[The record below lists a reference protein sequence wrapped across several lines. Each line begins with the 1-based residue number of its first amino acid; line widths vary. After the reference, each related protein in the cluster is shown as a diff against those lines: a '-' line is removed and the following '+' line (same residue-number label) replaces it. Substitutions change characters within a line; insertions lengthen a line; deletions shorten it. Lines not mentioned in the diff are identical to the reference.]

1 MAKPN
6 SREDVPCHFRDRE
19 GFAAKKGTIRRV
31 SSNEGRPSI
40 GRPSAVAGHVQNF
53 NRGPLTHSA
62 DRDAATRTHEKEPYI
77 EEGRKEG
84 LGRDRCFRARRSIRA
99 PARARR
105 ARGRELRKKE
115 KKNSPSPPVARSNS
129 ETAPPTAAG
138 REGRHSPRVLSRE
151 GEKRKKMFS
160 LASAN
165 CRRHGNGLPLQPHPP
180 LLLLRCSDG
189 VHART
194 MPKLAGNSPP
204 CRFSTFLPFARFAF
218 FLYFF
223 RKEGKIPTA
232 GDANFSEQH

>member
-1 MAKPN
+1 MRK
-6 SREDVPCHFRDRE
+6 
-19 GFAAKKGTIRRV
+19 
-31 SSNEGRPSI
+31 
-40 GRPSAVAGHVQNF
+40 
-53 NRGPLTHSA
+53 
-62 DRDAATRTHEKEPYI
+62 
-77 EEGRKEG
+77 EGRKGSDAIDASE
-84 LGRDRCFRARRSIRA
+84 LGDPSGR
-99 PARARR
+99 PHARAGL
-105 ARGRELRKKE
+105 AGASLEKKRKKTALPLQSLARTRRPRRQPPREE
-115 KKNSPSPPVARSNS
+115 KGG
-129 ETAPPTAAG
+129 TAH
-138 REGRHSPRVLSRE
+138 EFCQ
-151 GEKRKKMFS
+151 EKGKKERKKMFS

>member
-1 MAKPN
+1 MPLPGQ
-6 SREDVPCHFRDRE
+6 RGFRCKKRHHTASFLKRGPPFDR
-19 GFAAKKGTIRRV
+19 KTIRRC
-31 SSNEGRPSI
+31 R
-40 GRPSAVAGHVQNF
+40 
-53 NRGPLTHSA
+53 
-62 DRDAATRTHEKEPYI
+62 TRSEFQPRSPPPTPRAETRRHEHTRRNPTLRK
-77 EEGRKEG
+77 EGRKGSDAIDASE
-84 LGRDRCFRARRSIRA
+84 LGDPSGR
-99 PARARR
+99 PHARAGL
-105 ARGRELRKKE
+105 AGASLEKKK

-194 MPKLAGNSPP
+194 LPKLAGNSPP